1 MMHASSSLRA
11 WESWQCHSNENPL
24 IISIRKRR
32 VVVHWAHPTCEFL
45 NETPTQKK
53 IICFMLYTLQ
63 LFFKSVV
70 MPRCVALC
78 FKVIRIV
85 VQTLRCS
92 LLENL
97 KKNSSDF
104 WPDLSPKHKLA
115 SNEKLVNDWS
125 RNIKISPRLIE
136 RVTEYNLYPTK

>member
-1 MMHASSSLRA
+1 
-11 WESWQCHSNENPL
+11 
-24 IISIRKRR
+24 
-32 VVVHWAHPTCEFL
+32 
-45 NETPTQKK
+45 
-53 IICFMLYTLQ
+53 MLYTLQ

-97 KKNSSDF
+97 KKKF
-104 WPDLSPKHKLA
+104 FRLLA
-115 SNEKLVNDWS
+115 GL
-125 RNIKISPRLIE
+125 
-136 RVTEYNLYPTK
+136 VTET